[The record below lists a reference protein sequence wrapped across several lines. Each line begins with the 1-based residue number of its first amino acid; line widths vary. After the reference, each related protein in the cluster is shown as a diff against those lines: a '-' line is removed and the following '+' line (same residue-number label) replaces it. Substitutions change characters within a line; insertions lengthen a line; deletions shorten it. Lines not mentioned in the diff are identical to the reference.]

1 MQSGKSSTTLIHIFR
16 MKIKHTLILLLL
28 TIFACNKSKSKQIET
43 STDAISK
50 DTMQVEKPVKQSE
63 VLKEHQNERFRN
75 VTLEKLENN
84 NFRVKGQTQ
93 VYEATIKWTVE
104 DGHYVI
110 IDGFT
115 TATIGAPEWGDFE
128 FTFEAKKAEE
138 NSALTLILFEESAK
152 DGTQLHSLAISL
164 E

>member
-1 MQSGKSSTTLIHIFR
+1 
-16 MKIKHTLILLLL
+16 MKIRHILILLVF
-28 TIFACNKSKSKQIET
+28 TIFSCNKNKTDET
-43 STDAISK
+43 EIITNSISTDTIA
-50 DTMQVEKPVKQSE
+50 VEKPVEKSE
-63 VLKEHQNERFRN
+63 VLKKHQNERFRN
-75 VTLEKLENN
+75 VTVEKLKNN
-84 NFRVKGQTQ
+84 NFRVKGEAQ

-110 IDGFT
+110 ADGFT

>member
-1 MQSGKSSTTLIHIFR
+1 
-16 MKIKHTLILLLL
+16 MKIRHILILLVF
-28 TIFACNKSKSKQIET
+28 TIFSCNKNKTDET
-43 STDAISK
+43 EIITNSISTDTIA
-50 DTMQVEKPVKQSE
+50 VEKPVEKSE
-63 VLKEHQNERFRN
+63 VLKKHQNERFRN
-75 VTLEKLENN
+75 VTVEKLKNN
-84 NFRVKGQTQ
+84 NFRVKGEAQ

-104 DGHYVI
+104 DGHYI
-110 IDGFT
+110 ITDGFT
-115 TATIGAPEWGDFE
+115 TATIGAPEWGDFD

>member
-1 MQSGKSSTTLIHIFR
+1 
-16 MKIKHTLILLLL
+16 MKIRHILILLVF
-28 TIFACNKSKSKQIET
+28 TVFSCNQNKTDET
-43 STDAISK
+43 EIITNSISTDTIA
-50 DTMQVEKPVKQSE
+50 VEKPVEKSE

-75 VTLEKLENN
+75 VTVEKLENN
-84 NFRVKGQTQ
+84 NFRVKGQAQ

-104 DGHYVI
+104 DGHYII

-115 TATIGAPEWGDFE
+115 TATIGAPGWGDFE

-138 NSALTLILFEESAK
+138 NSSLTLILFEESAK
-152 DGTQLHSLAISL
+152 DGSQFHSLAISL